1 MVALTRSVRIAPAET
16 GMATDEPILIKRY
29 ANRKLY
35 DQGRSRYVTLE
46 ELEEFIRQGREIRV
60 VDAVSG
66 DDLTSQT
73 LAQII
78 LDTARGG
85 RSALP
90 VAFLHQLIQHGMTWQ
105 SFVQESLQSSLAG
118 IAASQRETERALREW
133 GVQAGWWPSEQGST
147 ASGSDASAAGLRA
160 EVAALKEKIRDLES
174 RLGG

>member
-1 MVALTRSVRIAPAET
+1 
-16 GMATDEPILIKRY
+16 MARDEPVLIKRY

-46 ELEEFIRQGREIRV
+46 ELEELIRQGREIRV

-66 DDLTSQT
+66 EDLTSQT

-85 RSALP
+85 RSGLP
-90 VAFLHQLIQHGMTWQ
+90 VAFLHQLIQHGMAWQ

-118 IAASQRETERALREW
+118 IAASQRETERALRDW
-133 GVQAGWWPSEQGST
+133 GARAGWWPSEEGN
-147 ASGSDASAAGLRA
+147 APAGDDASAAAGHKA
-160 EVAALKEKIRDLES
+160 EVAAQKEKIRDLES
-174 RLGG
+174 RLGR

>member
-1 MVALTRSVRIAPAET
+1 
-16 GMATDEPILIKRY
+16 MASDEPILIKRY

-35 DQGRSRYVTLE
+35 DQSRSRYVTLE

-66 DDLTSQT
+66 EDLTSQT

-78 LDTARGG
+78 LDTARGR

-90 VAFLHQLIQHGMTWQ
+90 VAFLHQLIQHGTAWQ
-105 SFVQESLQSSLAG
+105 TFVQGSLQSGLSG
-118 IAASQRETERALREW
+118 IVASQRETERALRDW
-133 GVQAGWWPSEQGST
+133 GVRAGWWPSDHEGARPAPST
-147 ASGSDASAAGLRA
+147 DSSGAAGLKA
-160 EVAALKEKIRDLES
+160 EVAALKEKLKDLES

>member
-1 MVALTRSVRIAPAET
+1 
-16 GMATDEPILIKRY
+16 MASDEPILIKRY

-46 ELEEFIRQGREIRV
+46 ELEELIRQGREIRV

-66 DDLTSQT
+66 EDLTSQT

-78 LDTARGG
+78 LDTARGR

-90 VAFLHQLIQHGMTWQ
+90 TAFLHQLIQHGTAWQ
-105 SFVQESLQSSLAG
+105 TFVQESLQSSLAG
-118 IAASQRETERALREW
+118 IAASQRETERALRDW
-133 GVQAGWWPSEQGST
+133 GARAGWWPSDHEGGTKPT
-147 ASGSDASAAGLRA
+147 APADATDAAGLRA
-160 EVAALKEKIRDLES
+160 EVAALKEKLRELES

>member
-1 MVALTRSVRIAPAET
+1 
-16 GMATDEPILIKRY
+16 MATDEPILIKRY

-90 VAFLHQLIQHGMTWQ
+90 VAFLHQLIQHGMAWQ

-147 ASGSDASAAGLRA
+147 CSGGDASSASGLRD

>member
-1 MVALTRSVRIAPAET
+1 
-16 GMATDEPILIKRY
+16 MAVDEPILIKRY

-46 ELEEFIRQGREIRV
+46 DLEELIRQGREIRV

-66 DDLTSQT
+66 EDLTSQT

-78 LDTARGG
+78 LDTARGR

-90 VAFLHQLIQHGMTWQ
+90 IAFLHQLIQHGTAWQ
-105 SFVQESLQSSLAG
+105 TFVQESLQSGLAG
-118 IAASQRETERALREW
+118 IVASQREAERALREW
-133 GVQAGWWPSEQGST
+133 GARAGWWPSDHAGPSPAT
-147 ASGSDASAAGLRA
+147 GGDASNAAELRA
-160 EVAALKEKIRDLES
+160 EVAALKEKLRDLES

>member
-1 MVALTRSVRIAPAET
+1 
-16 GMATDEPILIKRY
+16 MANDNPILIRRY

-46 ELEEFIRQGREIRV
+46 ELEELIRQGREIRV

-66 DDLTSQT
+66 EDLTSQT

-78 LDTARGG
+78 LDTARGR

-90 VAFLHQLIQHGMTWQ
+90 TAFLHQLIQHGTAWQ
-105 SFVQESLQSSLAG
+105 TFIQESLQSSLAG
-118 IAASQRETERALREW
+118 IVASQREAERALRDW
-133 GVQAGWWPSEQGST
+133 GVRAGWWPSDHEGAQPGPDTDT
-147 ASGSDASAAGLRA
+147 ADATGLRA
-160 EVAALKEKIRDLES
+160 EVAALKEKLRELES

>member
-1 MVALTRSVRIAPAET
+1 
-16 GMATDEPILIKRY
+16 MASDEPILIKRY

-46 ELEEFIRQGREIRV
+46 ELEELIRQGREIRV

-66 DDLTSQT
+66 ADLTSQA

-78 LDTARGG
+78 LDTARGR

-90 VAFLHQLIQHGMTWQ
+90 VAFLHQLIQHGTAWQ
-105 SFVQESLQSSLAG
+105 TFVQESLQSSLSG
-118 IAASQRETERALREW
+118 IVASQRETERALRDW
-133 GVQAGWWPSEQGST
+133 GARAGWWPSERQDSKP
-147 ASGSDASAAGLRA
+147 ASGGDASDAAELRT
-160 EVAALKEKIRDLES
+160 EVAALKEKLKELES